1 MISVMIYDCCFA
13 RDSGSIFGF
22 WIYFSFYGLWCM
34 LILQL
39 VCFTVPPFMWLCL
52 YFETFPGL
60 EAAIGCSHAKRFF
73 FRHPSHPH
81 QPGDGG
87 WWIQSQ

>member
-1 MISVMIYDCCFA
+1 
-13 RDSGSIFGF
+13 
-22 WIYFSFYGLWCM
+22 
-34 LILQL
+34 
-39 VCFTVPPFMWLCL
+39 MWLCL

-73 FRHPSHPH
+73 FRHPSRPH